1 LYPHHINA
9 LTVTERFP
17 LVSYCRKKIIKTYSF
32 AKVFCMKKSQKKLIL
47 AAYSEASVMPSSFL
61 KKKRKQHKAQK
72 IFKWLFRKK

>member
-32 AKVFCMKKSQKKLIL
+32 AKVFCMKKITKKT
-47 AAYSEASVMPSSFL
+47 YFGSVQRSIRNAFVL
-61 KKKRKQHKAQK
+61 FEEKKKTTQSSKE
-72 IFKWLFRKK
+72 I

>member
-1 LYPHHINA
+1 
-9 LTVTERFP
+9 
-17 LVSYCRKKIIKTYSF
+17 
-32 AKVFCMKKSQKKLIL
+32 MKKSQKKLIL